1 MSVTDPLSQ
10 LQKARSEFLTL
21 VEGVRQDLHRYCARM
36 TGSVADGEDVV
47 QETLARAYYELSALK
62 EPPALRSWLF
72 RIAHNRALDYL
83 RRYDRRMG
91 ESLDGASHQ
100 SAADD
105 ATDPD
110 ALLAREQAVT
120 TAVSRFV
127 ELVPTQRSC
136 VILKDVLDYSLE
148 EISDLLDLSVMAV
161 KAALHRGRWRLRAL
175 AAQAQENPDSSAAR
189 PASPIVKKYADLFNA
204 RDWDAVRA
212 MLIDDVRLEV
222 VSVTKRRGRNEV
234 GVYFTNYNRMS
245 DWYLRP
251 AWLDGREILAGLRRP
266 DDTQVHYFIEITTLG
281 ERIASI
287 RDFFHVA
294 YIARD
299 ADIALSS

>member
-91 ESLDGASHQ
+91 ESLDAASHQ

-161 KAALHRGRWRLRAL
+161 KAALHRGRWRLRVL
-175 AAQAQENPDSSAAR
+175 CLRSQ
-189 PASPIVKKYADLFNA
+189 
-204 RDWDAVRA
+204 DA
-212 MLIDDVRLEV
+212 
-222 VSVTKRRGRNEV
+222 
-234 GVYFTNYNRMS
+234 
-245 DWYLRP
+245 
-251 AWLDGREILAGLRRP
+251 
-266 DDTQVHYFIEITTLG
+266 
-281 ERIASI
+281 
-287 RDFFHVA
+287 
-294 YIARD
+294 
-299 ADIALSS
+299 